1 MQAADHLE
9 RRLVAVEP
17 RQERHAGLVVVG
29 RCGEDLLRE
38 RLGGAED
45 VAVGGRVPAIER
57 LDRGRRV
64 GRERRERAEQRVGV
78 AALVALD
85 EADVVEVVARE
96 HAGGLGQPLAHGDLG
111 VGVEQA
117 HLHAR
122 HLVAVVLDDL
132 QQRGR
137 RGIRVVGAEVAGER
151 RVERGAE
158 PVQHDRAGGGA
169 EHLAVD
175 AAVVVGGLRGAREM
189 AARHQHD
196 AGAGVL
202 RVVELLLVGVDHL
215 LERDG
220 LVADVVGVD
229 ADDEV
234 GTHGCRFGGTAGDQF
249 ARGEGVEPHVALRG
263 VHGVGDAEPPR
274 PDVVAEGEG
283 GVPVDLGRLAG
294 SVVGERLRHHV
305 RGRVGHPARERMPRL
320 RERRRLRE
328 RHGAEGAGAVDEG
341 DGGHGQRAPVS
352 SAACADAGGGGIRCA
367 RGIRRRALERDDGQ
381 VDAATLGGGA
391 QPLLGEEHAAG
402 AGEEVVVVGGV
413 LDDVAD
419 ELLPLRLE
427 AVLEHVVRRHLDP
440 VAVVVVRV
448 GQVGVPH
455 RLRGGVA
462 RLDLAAEEA
471 DDRRAER
478 AVDLELDELV
488 AVHPG
493 GPARVELRDHAALE
507 LEDRVGRVVGGGRVG
522 VALLVDAL
530 GDLGDRP
537 RVHGLDATEQVLEH
551 VVPVREHVDDD
562 AAAVLGA
569 VVPAG
574 ALRRLPVALE
584 DPVAELAAHARGCGR
599 RSRSR

>member
-1 MQAADHLE
+1 M
-9 RRLVAVEP
+9 
-17 RQERHAGLVVVG
+17 
-29 RCGEDLLRE
+29 
-38 RLGGAED
+38 
-45 VAVGGRVPAIER
+45 
-57 LDRGRRV
+57 
-64 GRERRERAEQRVGV
+64 
-78 AALVALD
+78 
-85 EADVVEVVARE
+85 EVVARE

-175 AAVVVGGLRGAREM
+175 AAVVVGGLRGAREV

-320 RERRRLRE
+320 RERGRLRE

-352 SAACADAGGGGIRCA
+352 SAACADAG
-367 RGIRRRALERDDGQ
+367 
-381 VDAATLGGGA
+381 VAAS
-391 QPLLGEEHAAG
+391 AA
-402 AGEEVVVVGGV
+402 
-413 LDDVAD
+413 
-419 ELLPLRLE
+419 
-427 AVLEHVVRRHLDP
+427 
-440 VAVVVVRV
+440 
-448 GQVGVPH
+448 
-455 RLRGGVA
+455 
-462 RLDLAAEEA
+462 LAASV
-471 DDRRAER
+471 DPPSSVTTGRSMRRPSVDER
-478 AVDLELDELV
+478 SPSSARSTPR
-488 AVHPG
+488 A
-493 GPARVELRDHAALE
+493 PARK
-507 LEDRVGRVVGGGRVG
+507 
-522 VALLVDAL
+522 
-530 GDLGDRP
+530 
-537 RVHGLDATEQVLEH
+537 
-551 VVPVREHVDDD
+551 
-562 AAAVLGA
+562 
-569 VVPAG
+569 
-574 ALRRLPVALE
+574 
-584 DPVAELAAHARGCGR
+584 
-599 RSRSR
+599 S